1 MSYNPQPRI
10 FPALGWKWNLFFIV
24 LALVEIYLLTLL
36 NGRIGFANIVLLILF
51 SAMGGVFLMRWE
63 GNRCWNRI
71 LRELSAGKPALN
83 SMKDGILILAGGFM
97 LILPGVLTDIVGLLL
112 FLPPFRILIRY
123 LFMKNVTFQLP
134 GSAFTF
140 SDAFMGQNG
149 KSGAENG
156 ENGENGENPSGL
168 GGFPFGAFYM
178 SGFSNAFPPNGN
190 PVDSMDPDSENNDFS
205 DENADESDDSDI
217 YDSEYSEH
225 VDSLSDGNRPVQI
238 IDVEAKEPTKETP
251 K

>member
-1 MSYNPQPRI
+1 MSYKPQPRL

-71 LRELSAGKPALN
+71 LRELSEGKPALN

-97 LILPGVLTDIVGLLL
+97 LIMPGVLTDIVGLSL
-112 FLPPFRILIRY
+112 FFPPFRILIRY
-123 LFMKNVTFQLP
+123 LFLKNITFQLP

-140 SDAFMGQNG
+140 SDAFMGKNG
-149 KSGAENG
+149 MSGAGDGANG
-156 ENGENGENPSGL
+156 REGANPSGL
-168 GGFPFGAFYM
+168 GGVPFGAFYM
-178 SGFSNAFPPNGN
+178 GGFSNVFPPHGT
-190 PVDSMDPDSENNDFS
+190 PGDSRDSASEDNDFY
-205 DENADESDDSDI
+205 DENADESEDSDI
-217 YDSEYSEH
+217 YDSECAEH
-225 VDSLSDGNRPVQI
+225 VDSLSDGNRPIQI
-238 IDVEAKEPTKETP
+238 IDVTAKETSKETP